1 MNRFDKNEVNAVKRV
16 IEGGKNLSGFTSK
29 FRGGDEVQKFEE
41 EFAKYIGVKH
51 ALSFNSGTMAIFA
64 AFQSIIKHGRRE
76 KKWKI
81 ENPKINLPA
90 YTFTADPSAA
100 LLANGEVNFED
111 IDKKTYCMLPPKKK
125 CHISTPTYLLGNAPE
140 KIDFGNSEFS
150 VEDCCQALGTT
161 VNGKMVGSFGDMSIF
176 SFQETKHITTL
187 GEGGMLCSNNEE
199 LIQIASAIRNHA
211 EFYLEE
217 DYLGYNFRMTEAQA
231 AFGRVQLKKIEKILK
246 SFRNNARYVIK
257 KLPSGIEPPYISKKV
272 DHSFLVIG
280 CLYNEKEIG
289 VPRQKFLMKL
299 TENRK
304 HILEKDEKSDIKGIN
319 MKSGK
324 LIAAGYTKPLYNVPI
339 YKKMKPKNGCPN
351 VEEII
356 SKSLWMDIHKFRK
369 QSEISE
375 EIDIIKE
382 TIKEFQK

>member
-1 MNRFDKNEVNAVKRV
+1 
-16 IEGGKNLSGFTSK
+16 
-29 FRGGDEVQKFEE
+29 
-41 EFAKYIGVKH
+41 
-51 ALSFNSGTMAIFA
+51 
-64 AFQSIIKHGRRE
+64 
-76 KKWKI
+76 
-81 ENPKINLPA
+81 
-90 YTFTADPSAA
+90 
-100 LLANGEVNFED
+100 
-111 IDKKTYCMLPPKKK
+111 
-125 CHISTPTYLLGNAPE
+125 
-140 KIDFGNSEFS
+140 
-150 VEDCCQALGTT
+150 
-161 VNGKMVGSFGDMSIF
+161 
-176 SFQETKHITTL
+176 
-187 GEGGMLCSNNEE
+187 MLCSNNEE